1 MIATKTILVGGLLT
15 AAAFQAPTLLN
26 SIPNDHF
33 VSSWSITRQ
42 IRDLYPVGM
51 RTTFHK
57 NGQIKEDVLLDDGN
71 FMIIRTF
78 DEHGNQVFH
87 KDSGLECVDLKQN
100 SKGG

>member
-1 MIATKTILVGGLLT
+1 MVAVKTILVGGLLT
-15 AAAFQAPTLLN
+15 AAAFQSPAILN

-33 VSSWSITRQ
+33 LSSWSITRQ
-42 IRDLYPVGM
+42 IRELYHVGM
-51 RTTFHK
+51 RTTVHK

-78 DEHGNQVFH
+78 DEHGSQVFH

-100 SKGG
+100 LKGG